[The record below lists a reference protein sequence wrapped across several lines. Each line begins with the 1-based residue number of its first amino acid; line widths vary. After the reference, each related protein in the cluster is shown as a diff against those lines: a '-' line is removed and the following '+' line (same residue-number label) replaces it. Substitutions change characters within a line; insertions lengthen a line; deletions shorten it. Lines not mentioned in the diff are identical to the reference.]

1 MIIQNETPAQENEKI
16 EINKKSILTFEKFMS
31 RLILNFLKEHPDFL
45 NLEVNEALIDFCFYI
60 QKQSFAVL
68 AKSGLKFLLNEIKGF
83 PEYLILMIQQDAR
96 PVYNL
101 HRRAIQAVIEFGSEV
116 LDYIYC
122 EKLKDPKEIVRLV
135 ENY

>member
-31 RLILNFLKEHPDFL
+31 RLILNFLKERPDFL

-68 AKSGLKFLLNEIKGF
+68 TKSGLKFLLNEIKGF

-101 HRRAIQAVIEFGSEV
+101 HKRAIQAVIEFGSEI